1 MQEGLTSAEEKTLSE
16 RLKLM
21 TNFDS
26 DQQFI
31 AACDLSDFVEKHS
44 QRVPPALLDR
54 IIDSLL
60 EHLKSEIIDVHGT
73 EWEAMQATP

>member
-1 MQEGLTSAEEKTLSE
+1 MEVLSAVEERTLSDK
-16 RLKLM
+16 LKLM

-44 QRVPPALLDR
+44 QRIPEATLARIIDALLD
-54 IIDSLL
+54 
-60 EHLKSEIIDVHGT
+60 HLKSEIIDVHGI
-73 EWEAMQATP
+73 QCQ